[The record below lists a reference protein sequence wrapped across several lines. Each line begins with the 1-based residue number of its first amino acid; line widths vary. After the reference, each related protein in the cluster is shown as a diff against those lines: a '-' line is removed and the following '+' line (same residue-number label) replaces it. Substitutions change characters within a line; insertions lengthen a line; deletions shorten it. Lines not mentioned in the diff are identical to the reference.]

1 MMKRPATRREFLAG
15 LGATGA
21 LAAAPAAAPTY
32 LKAQSPSYRVDV
44 HYHPIAPGWIGED
57 VVANTMAPEVI
68 GKARAWTPQRALDE
82 MDRNRVATAACSV
95 ANPGIWFGDV
105 EQSRRLARTCN
116 DYAARLMADHP
127 TRFGSF
133 ATLPLP
139 DAEGS
144 LKELTYA
151 LDVLKADG
159 IGLFS
164 SYGDRWLAD
173 PIFAPVFEELNR
185 RKAVVYV
192 HPMAPTCCRHL
203 VQDIPASLLEYP
215 MDTTRTILQW
225 ILTKSTARYPDLRL
239 IFSHDGGFIM
249 GGLGR
254 LQILDDTQESMRAMM
269 PQSFRAE
276 VAKFYYENSS
286 SADAVTMAAL
296 RAYVPLTHVLLG
308 TDSPFIG
315 PMAPN
320 IAQLQKLGLSKAELA
335 GIERNNALALMP
347 RLAAATPT

>member
-1 MMKRPATRREFLAG
+1 MQWRPVTRRKFLAG
-15 LGATGA
+15 TGSAGAL
-21 LAAAPAAAPTY
+21 LAAAPWLRAQTAPF
-32 LKAQSPSYRVDV
+32 RIDV

-57 VVANTMAPEVI
+57 LVSSTMAREVI
-68 GKARAWTPQRALDE
+68 GRAKAWTPQLALEE
-82 MDRNRVATAACSV
+82 MNRNQVETVVCSV

-105 EQSRRLARTCN
+105 AQGRRLARTCN
-116 DYAARLMADHP
+116 EYTARLMADHP
-127 TRFGSF
+127 GRFGLF
-133 ATLPLP
+133 AALPLP
-139 DAEGS
+139 DVEGS
-144 LKELTYA
+144 LAELTYA

-164 SYGDRWLAD
+164 SYGDKWLAD
-173 PIFAPVFEELNR
+173 PLFQPVFEELNR

-192 HPMAPTCCRHL
+192 HPMAPNCCRHL
-203 VQDIPASLLEYP
+203 VPDIPASLLEYP

-239 IFSHDGGFIM
+239 IFSHDGGYIM
-249 GGLGR
+249 GALGR

-269 PQSFRAE
+269 PESFRAE

-286 SADAVTMAAL
+286 SADAVTMASL
-296 RAYVPLTHVLLG
+296 RAYVPLSHVLLG

-320 IAQLQKLGLSKAELA
+320 IAQLQKIGLSKAELV
-335 GIERNNALALMP
+335 GVERGNALALMP
-347 RLAAATPT
+347 RLNRKLRSSA

>member
-1 MMKRPATRREFLAG
+1 MQRHPLTRRAFLTAAG
-15 LGATGA
+15 AASTML
-21 LAAAPAAAPTY
+21 AAPAW
-32 LKAQSPSYRVDV
+32 LQAQGLPYRIDV
-44 HYHPIAPGWIGED
+44 HYHPIAPGWFGED
-57 VVANTMAPEVI
+57 VVASTMAQEVI
-68 GKARAWTPQRALDE
+68 GKARAWTPERAIEE
-82 MDRNRVATAACSV
+82 MNRNRVATAVCSV
-95 ANPGIWFGDV
+95 ANPGIWFGNV

-116 DYAARLMADHP
+116 EFSSRMMADYP
-127 TRFGSF
+127 GRFGLF
-133 ATLPLP
+133 AALPLP
-139 DAEGS
+139 DIEGS
-144 LKELTYA
+144 LAELAYA

-173 PIFAPVFEELNR
+173 PLFMPVFAELNR

-203 VQDIPASLLEYP
+203 VPDVPASLLEYP

-225 ILTKSTARYPDLRL
+225 ILTKSTVRYPDLRL

-254 LQILDDTQESMRAMM
+254 LQLLADTQESMRAMM

-296 RAYVPLTHVLLG
+296 RAYVPLQHILLG

-320 IAQLQKLGLSKAELA
+320 IAQLQKLGLPRSELM
-335 GIERNNALALMP
+335 GIERGNVLALMP
-347 RLAAATPT
+347 RLALSTPAAP

>member
-1 MMKRPATRREFLAG
+1 MQGHPLTRRAFLTAV
-15 LGATGA
+15 GAAST
-21 LAAAPAAAPTY
+21 LLAAPAW
-32 LKAQSPSYRVDV
+32 LEAQSRPYRIDV

-57 VVANTMAPEVI
+57 VVAGTMAQEVI
-68 GKARAWTPQRALDE
+68 GKARAWTPQRALEE
-82 MDRNRVATAACSV
+82 MDRNRVATAVCSV

-116 DYAARLMADHP
+116 DFSARLMADYP
-127 TRFGSF
+127 GRFGLF
-133 ATLPLP
+133 AALPLP
-139 DAEGS
+139 DIEGS
-144 LKELTYA
+144 LAELAYA

-173 PIFAPVFEELNR
+173 PMFQPIFAELNR
-185 RKAVVYV
+185 RKAVIYV

-203 VQDIPASLLEYP
+203 VPDVPASLLEYP

-239 IFSHDGGFIM
+239 IFSHDGGYIM

-254 LQILDDTQESMRAMM
+254 LQLLADTQESMRTMM
-269 PQSFRAE
+269 PQSFSAE

-296 RAYVPLTHVLLG
+296 RAYVPLSHILLG

-320 IAQLQKLGLSKAELA
+320 IAQLQKLGLSPPELI
-335 GIERNNALALMP
+335 GIERGNALALMP
-347 RLAAATPT
+347 RLALSRPAIP